1 MSNPD
6 QLQSIFQII
15 MNLFRS
21 EEHVRNWS
29 GFKANTEQGI
39 NKLSDVVG
47 LFSVNFF
54 TRRLDSDYISHIPD
68 YLMELVGILK
78 RDG

>member
-1 MSNPD
+1 
-6 QLQSIFQII
+6 

-29 GFKANTEQGI
+29 GFKTNTEEGI

-47 LFSVNFF
+47 LFSANLF
-54 TRRLDSDYISHIPD
+54 TRRLDPDYASCMRD
-68 YLMELVGILK
+68 YLMELIGILK
-78 RDG
+78 EMGSFWQPPEQ

>member
-1 MSNPD
+1 
-6 QLQSIFQII
+6 

-29 GFKANTEQGI
+29 GFKADTEAGI

-47 LFSVNFF
+47 LFSLNLF
-54 TRRLDSDYISHIPD
+54 TRRLDPDYASHLQE
-68 YLMELVGILK
+68 YLMEL
-78 RDG
+78 

>member
-1 MSNPD
+1 
-6 QLQSIFQII
+6 

-29 GFKANTEQGI
+29 GFKANTEEGM
-39 NKLSDVVG
+39 NTLSDVAG

-54 TRRLDSDYISHIPD
+54 TKRLEPDYLSRLPD

-78 RDG
+78 GMGDFWAPPEQG

>member
-1 MSNPD
+1 
-6 QLQSIFQII
+6 

-29 GFKANTEQGI
+29 GFKAGTEEGLNT
-39 NKLSDVVG
+39 LSDVAG

-54 TRRLDSDYISHIPD
+54 TKRLEPDYVSRIPD
-68 YLMELVGILK
+68 YLGELVGILQGMGK
-78 RDG
+78 FWHPSEQG